1 MTALRRRGDDYP
13 IAGNATIAGIA
24 YTAWTLPNGSRAVTR
39 DDGGEVDVDTAELV
53 LFTIEDEAVHA
64 CDRCDGTGHVEVIR
78 CTKSP
83 WQECCG
89 GCTAL
94 VDCWACK
101 GTGEARSVA

>member
-1 MTALRRRGDDYP
+1 MIPARRSSDPYP
-13 IAGNATIAGIA
+13 VAGNATIAGIA

-39 DDGGEVDVDTAELV
+39 DDGADVDADTADLV
-53 LFTIEDEAVHA
+53 LFTIEDETPHA
-64 CDRCDGTGHVEVIR
+64 CDRCDGSGHIERIQ

-94 VDCWACK
+94 VDCGACH
-101 GTGEARSVA
+101 GTGQAA